1 MYRVLLVDDEA
12 LVRDAISAK
21 IRWEELGYELAG
33 ACKNGKE
40 ALEFIRQNPVDLLL
54 TDICMPFMDGMEL
67 SRQVYTDFPQIHIVI
82 FSGYNEFEYA
92 KNAMKYRVEE
102 YLLKPVTAR
111 ELTDTL
117 CSLKRKLDEER
128 KEDESNRELQQEYRK
143 NRSLVR
149 AKALT
154 NLVLGN
160 KTMEEHRAELSEA
173 GIELEAAA
181 YEAASLEID
190 LYSELFSPDKEQKE
204 QSALMSFMV
213 FNIADE
219 LVNARRAGIA
229 FQRNDNSTVII
240 FMSSFQKEFHSAVAK
255 TCLDIQKAIAVHVKM
270 PVTIGIGSC
279 VHSPE
284 EISRSYEEAKAA
296 VGYRYLLGEGRVIDT
311 AVIREKQ
318 TDILTLEEPI
328 DRVIMGIQSDDKRKI
343 RDGLEEIG
351 QMLAQTYQEK
361 NKVYLYLQQ
370 VVVAVNGLMK
380 TADLNSTSP
389 FQSAELFIHNISEAK
404 TLSQMLEYLGGYCIN
419 TAEELKLQREG
430 SGSRQALL
438 ALDYIEKNYGKAELN
453 LQMVCD
459 YLAISP
465 SYFSTIFKNYT
476 GETFVESLTR
486 KRMEKAMELLAHTN
500 MKNYEIAERVG
511 FADPHYFSIA
521 FKKATGKTPKE
532 YARETRRL

>member
-12 LVRDAISAK
+12 LVREAISAK

-190 LYSELFSPDKEQKE
+190 LYSELFSPDK
-204 QSALMSFMV
+204 
-213 FNIADE
+213 
-219 LVNARRAGIA
+219 
-229 FQRNDNSTVII
+229 
-240 FMSSFQKEFHSAVAK
+240 
-255 TCLDIQKAIAVHVKM
+255 
-270 PVTIGIGSC
+270 
-279 VHSPE
+279 
-284 EISRSYEEAKAA
+284 
-296 VGYRYLLGEGRVIDT
+296 
-311 AVIREKQ
+311 
-318 TDILTLEEPI
+318 
-328 DRVIMGIQSDDKRKI
+328 
-343 RDGLEEIG
+343 
-351 QMLAQTYQEK
+351 
-361 NKVYLYLQQ
+361 
-370 VVVAVNGLMK
+370 
-380 TADLNSTSP
+380 
-389 FQSAELFIHNISEAK
+389 
-404 TLSQMLEYLGGYCIN
+404 
-419 TAEELKLQREG
+419 
-430 SGSRQALL
+430 
-438 ALDYIEKNYGKAELN
+438 
-453 LQMVCD
+453 
-459 YLAISP
+459 
-465 SYFSTIFKNYT
+465 
-476 GETFVESLTR
+476 
-486 KRMEKAMELLAHTN
+486 
-500 MKNYEIAERVG
+500 
-511 FADPHYFSIA
+511 
-521 FKKATGKTPKE
+521 
-532 YARETRRL
+532 